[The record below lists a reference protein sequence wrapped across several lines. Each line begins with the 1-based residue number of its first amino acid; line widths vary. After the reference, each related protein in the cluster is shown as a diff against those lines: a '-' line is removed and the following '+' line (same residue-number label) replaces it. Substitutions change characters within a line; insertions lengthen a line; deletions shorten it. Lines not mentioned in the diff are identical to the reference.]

1 MGRAQPAAAP
11 AASASAATAA
21 TGGRIDGFPPGTW
34 GPGLW
39 FLLHAVAA
47 AYPEA
52 PSAEDKR
59 RHMAFIKSLAPVLP
73 CAGCRKGMAALVSC
87 GPLKLTACVF
97 KDRFSFFRW
106 TVEFHNAV
114 NVKAGKRVNHDWV
127 FWYKH
132 YTAFRAA

>member
-1 MGRAQPAAAP
+1 MGGGGG
-11 AASASAATAA
+11 AASAGTRAAQTTPPTA
-21 TGGRIDGFPPGTW
+21 GFPPGTW

-39 FLLHAVAA
+39 FLLHAMAA
-47 AYPEA
+47 AYPES
-52 PSAEDKR
+52 PTAEDRR
-59 RHMAFIKSLAPVLP
+59 RHAAFLRALAPVLP
-73 CAGCRKGMAALVSC
+73 CGGCRTGMTSLISC
-87 GPLKLTACVF
+87 GPLKLTPGVF

-132 YTAFRAA
+132 YTSFRK